1 MLTNIL
7 YGKSFLLFSNRLES
21 LIQAASSE
29 GRGKKVGKVGKK

>member
-21 LIQAASSE
+21 LIQAASNE
-29 GRGKKVGKVGKK
+29 GRGKKVGKVGRK

>member
-21 LIQAASSE
+21 LIQADCGE
-29 GRGKKVGKVGKK
+29 GRGKKVGKVGRK